1 MKRLLFGAL
10 SMSLGCSGASTTPDS
25 GTPPR
30 DAVVIG
36 ADAPPI
42 TMPDTGPMPPTS
54 IVSLRDD
61 ELDIMPLG
69 DSITLGVNGGYR
81 NGLYTSLT
89 EDGYTVD
96 LVGSLN
102 DEYTRVADHDHE
114 GHSGFTTGNVR
125 ENIEAWLGADPD
137 VVLLMLGTNDIAWW
151 IAESPLDV
159 AVRLEELVDFIL
171 ASRSDM
177 VVVVA
182 TIAPLAP
189 MLVEPDD
196 RERADLANEYNASIR
211 TRFASNPRVRVA
223 DVNAALTVADL
234 YDGVHPSEEAHAR
247 IAQVWAQTLRP
258 LLPPP

>member
-1 MKRLLFGAL
+1 
-10 SMSLGCSGASTTPDS
+10 
-25 GTPPR
+25 
-30 DAVVIG
+30 
-36 ADAPPI
+36 
-42 TMPDTGPMPPTS
+42 
-54 IVSLRDD
+54 
-61 ELDIMPLG
+61 
-69 DSITLGVNGGYR
+69 
-81 NGLYTSLT
+81 
-89 EDGYTVD
+89 
-96 LVGSLN
+96 
-102 DEYTRVADHDHE
+102 
-114 GHSGFTTGNVR
+114 
-125 ENIEAWLGADPD
+125 

-159 AVRLEELVDFIL
+159 AMRLEELIDSIL

-211 TRFASNPRVRVA
+211 TRFSSNPRVRVA
-223 DVNAALTVADL
+223 DVNAALTLADL

-247 IAQVWAQTLRP
+247 IAQVWVQTLRP